1 MLLPDFLQI
10 FNFMTKKISNSS
22 VSSPTAH
29 TYTLCVPGVDVG
41 VEIKRILE
49 LSLKFKFTFPDYY
62 YIIMLQLLGGLR
74 ISEVLGIK
82 YHHITSS
89 GAVNVRGLKG
99 SNNKFVVVSELR
111 SWLLYCKDSR
121 VNPFDGISRF
131 MVYRFYKK
139 HSISCLFDNRFHCSV
154 THYLRHL
161 FAMDV
166 ISSADSIL
174 EVKDALGQKS
184 LNSTKHYIH

>member
-1 MLLPDFLQI
+1 MASKVDNKPVL
-10 FNFMTKKISNSS
+10 N
-22 VSSPTAH
+22 PTAH
-29 TYTLCVPGVDVG
+29 TNTLCADGVVPGS
-41 VEIKRILE
+41 EIRRILE
-49 LSLKFKFTFPDYY
+49 QSMKFRFTFPDYY

-82 YHHITSS
+82 YQHITSS

-111 SWLLYCKDSR
+111 DWLLYCKDSR
-121 VNPFDGISRF
+121 IDPFDGISRF

-139 HSISCLFDNRFHCSV
+139 HSISYLFEGRNHNSV

-166 ISSADSIL
+166 TSSADSITD
-174 EVKDALGQKS
+174 VKEALGQKS
-184 LNSTKHYIH
+184 VNSTKHYIH

>member
-1 MLLPDFLQI
+1 
-10 FNFMTKKISNSS
+10 MTAKPNNNSVSNS
-22 VSSPTAH
+22 TAH
-29 TYTLCVPGVDVG
+29 STTLCAKGVEPGP
-41 VEIKRILE
+41 EIKRILE
-49 LSLKFKFTFPDYY
+49 QSMKFRFTSPDYY

-82 YHHITSS
+82 YNHITSS

-111 SWLLYCKDSR
+111 NWLLYCKDSKI
-121 VNPFDGISRF
+121 NPFDGISRF

-139 HSISCLFDNRFHCSV
+139 HSISYLFEGRNHKSV

-166 ISSADSIL
+166 NSSADNITD
-174 EVKDALGQKS
+174 VKEALGQKS
-184 LNSTKHYIH
+184 INSTKHYMH